1 MSLITVYKGE
11 IPMKIAIPIVSD
23 NKPYVINDSLA
34 RAPYFALIDNSN
46 NTVKTIVNDYY
57 FQPGGAGVKVA
68 QMLCD
73 LNVKVVLAPRC
84 GENAQNIFNQ
94 AQIDVY
100 QTIGY
105 DLQNNYDLFLQKAL
119 QSILV
124 TLSNHHQEV

>member
-1 MSLITVYKGE
+1 
-11 IPMKIAIPIVSD
+11 MKIAIPIVSD

-34 RAPYFALIDNSN
+34 RAPFFALVDTVQ
-46 NTVKTIVNDYY
+46 NTVKTVVNDHY

-100 QTIGY
+100 QTVGN
-105 DLQNNYDLFLQKAL
+105 DLQKNYDLFLQDAL

-124 TLSNHHQEV
+124 SPSNHHKEV